1 MRIHLKT
8 TPNDSLVTFDYQQ
21 KLVGIL
27 HKWLGSN
34 NEEHGILSLYS
45 FSWLHHGKKIENGLT
60 FSEGATWFISFY
72 NESRIKQIVKN
83 ILDNPVMFFGMA
95 VSDVIIEETPDL
107 SNRNFFYLG
116 SPIFIKSSDLK
127 FQVTKQYTFNDEEAN
142 GLMVHTLHHKMEL
155 AGLPYDESLD
165 IRFDLDYQNKKTKM
179 LKYRGIYNRA
189 NLCPVI
195 IEGKPETKAFAWNV
209 GIGNST
215 GIGFG
220 SIY

>member
-1 MRIHLKT
+1 M
-8 TPNDSLVTFDYQQ
+8 
-21 KLVGIL
+21 
-27 HKWLGSN
+27 
-34 NEEHGILSLYS
+34 
-45 FSWLHHGKKIENGLT
+45 
-60 FSEGATWFISFY
+60 
-72 NESRIKQIVKN
+72 
-83 ILDNPVMFFGMA
+83 
-95 VSDVIIEETPDL
+95 
-107 SNRNFFYLG
+107 NRNVKKKKVLNFGLESLQYNVNR
-116 SPIFIKSSDLK
+116 KSSDLK